1 MDDPDEI
8 CRTYFS
14 KPGLRPH
21 QRPVVDSVLSG
32 KNTIG
37 ILATGGGKSLTYQ
50 VPFVLSSGITF
61 VVSPLIALIDDQVNG
76 LPEPLK
82 KSTVVLSGDNEALLN
97 AIQAACLTHGRCL
110 IYTSPE
116 KLAHFINAK
125 PLIGKVI
132 RFVLD
137 EAHCVSE
144 WGNTFRDAYLL
155 LPKVWEQL
163 GKPQIQA
170 MTATAS
176 PGTLN
181 DLQTLF
187 PVVFNVVQ
195 SSTYRPNLH
204 LSVVEHQATEH
215 RDNHLLMLVHKRV
228 GPVIIYANSRTYVDR
243 TAYWLSDLGLS
254 AAGFHA
260 GIPASKRS
268 EIQGRFISGEID
280 ILVATIAFGMG
291 IDKSDVRHV
300 FHVEPPSTLEDYQQ
314 QVGRAG
320 RDGKTSWCVLFDTMN
335 KRRHRNEA
343 LRVSQH
349 AAKQLDPGSFPYK
362 FIIRNVEMERFLR
375 NRTCRHAYL
384 LSYSGESPTKRKC
397 GHCDN
402 CCGRHNRS

>member
-1 MDDPDEI
+1 MNDPDEI
-8 CRTYFS
+8 CRKYFS
-14 KPGLRPH
+14 KPGLRLN
-21 QRPVVDSVLSG
+21 QRPVVDAVLSG

-37 ILATGGGKSLTYQ
+37 ILATGGGKSLTFQ
-50 VPFVLSSGITF
+50 VPYMLSSGITI

-76 LPEPLK
+76 LPESLR
-82 KSTVVLSGDNEALLN
+82 KSTVLLSGDNEILHN
-97 AIQAACLTHGRCL
+97 AIQSAFLDHGRCL
-110 IYTSPE
+110 VYTSPE
-116 KLAHFINAK
+116 KLDHFIRTK
-125 PLIGKVI
+125 PLTGMVT

-144 WGNTFRDAYLL
+144 WGNTFRDAYLT

-176 PGTLN
+176 PGTLA
-181 DLQTLF
+181 DLKAMF
-187 PVVFNVVQ
+187 PVEFKVVQ
-195 SSTYRPNLH
+195 SSIYRSNLH

-215 RDNHLLMLVHKRV
+215 RDNHLLTLVRRRI

-243 TAYWLSDLGLS
+243 TANWLLDLGLS
-254 AAGFHA
+254 AKGFHA
-260 GIPASKRS
+260 GLPSSTRS
-268 EIQGRFISGEID
+268 EIQESFISGATE

-320 RDGKTSWCVLFDTMN
+320 RDGNHSWCVLFDTMN

-343 LRVSQH
+343 LRVSQR
-349 AAKQLDPGSFPYK
+349 AAKQLNPESFAYK
-362 FIIRNVEMERFLR
+362 LILRKAEMERFLR
-375 NRTCRHAYL
+375 IRTCRHANL
-384 LSYSGESPTKRKC
+384 LAYSGESSGTRKC

-402 CCGRHNRS
+402 CCRHRD